1 MTSEAQIKHMANRFL
16 QWKLPKGFS
25 PDAGITFSPVYNEGT
40 AYEGRHEPTG
50 TNLLDAMQAE
60 EMVRFI
66 AEGVTKPASPRR
78 ASEQEAEK
86 AIRQLKMAINAA
98 ENANQAGEDIVVLM
112 VSAPELN
119 QRIAELEDLLDRCA
133 EFIDGQVDVVDGDYG
148 VPEPNR
154 AMRLMSAIREVL
166 PASPSTQEG

>member
-1 MTSEAQIKHMANRFL
+1 MTSETQIKYMANRFL
-16 QWKLPKGFS
+16 QWKLPKNFS
-25 PDAGITFSPVYNEGT
+25 PDGGVTFDPIMNAGTQ
-40 AYEGRHEPTG
+40 YEMRREPTG

-66 AEGVTKPASPRR
+66 SEGMAKPTPLRR
-78 ASEQEAEK
+78 ASEQDAEK

-112 VSAPELN
+112 ARAPELN
-119 QRIAELEDLLDRCA
+119 QRIAELEDLLDQCA

-148 VPEPNR
+148 QPEPNR
-154 AMRLMSAIREVL
+154 AMRLMSAIREVV
-166 PASPSTQEG
+166 PATPST